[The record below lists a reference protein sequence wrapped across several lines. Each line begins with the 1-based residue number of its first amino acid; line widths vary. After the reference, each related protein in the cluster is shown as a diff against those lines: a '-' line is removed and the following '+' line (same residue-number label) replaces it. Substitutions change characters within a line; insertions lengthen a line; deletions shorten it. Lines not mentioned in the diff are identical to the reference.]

1 MKEKPENRK
10 KTGKKRGGEAT
21 QFKKGQSGNPGG
33 RPKVPEEIKEA
44 FKAAAPEALELLLKF
59 MRDKKEKSEIRV
71 KCAETVL
78 DRGYGKATQFVEGT
92 VDNKVEIV
100 MKGFEDLAK

>member
-1 MKEKPENRK
+1 MDKPENRK
-10 KTGKKRGGEAT
+10 KTGKKRGEST

-44 FKAAAPEALELLLKF
+44 FKAAAPEALDLLLKL
-59 MRDKKEKSEIRV
+59 MRDEKEKSEIRV
-71 KCAETVL
+71 RCAETVL
-78 DRGYGKATQFVEGT
+78 DRGYGKATQFVEGNL
-92 VDNKVEIV
+92 DNKVEIV